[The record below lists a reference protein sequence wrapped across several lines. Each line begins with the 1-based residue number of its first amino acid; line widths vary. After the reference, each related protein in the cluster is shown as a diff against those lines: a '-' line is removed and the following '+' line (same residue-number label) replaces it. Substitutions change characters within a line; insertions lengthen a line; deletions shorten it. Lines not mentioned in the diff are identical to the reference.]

1 MATTFDE
8 IENLALVTI
17 QDYKL
22 DKLYAQSQ
30 TDFST
35 FLAGLTIRA
44 VPLFTNCSKTLDY
57 NITTKT
63 FTSTFDIFEKDILAT
78 LFIQIWLERVQQNLT
93 QIASTMTP
101 SDSKRTGVS
110 SLVKERQYLIDV
122 AREKN
127 SQKMCDYSTSQI
139 NYADWGNGI
148 FY

>member
-1 MATTFDE
+1 MATTFED

-30 TDFST
+30 DDFST
-35 FLAGLTIRA
+35 FLAGLVVRA
-44 VPLFTNCSKTLDY
+44 VPLFTNCNKSLDY
-57 NITTKT
+57 NLSTKS
-63 FTSTFDIFEKDILAT
+63 FTSDFNVFEKDILAT

-93 QIASTMTP
+93 QISSTMTP
-101 SDSKRTGVS
+101 NDSKRTGVS
-110 SLVKERQYLIDV
+110 QLVKERQYLIDV

-127 SQKMCDYSTSQI
+127 SQKMCDYSI
-139 NYADWGNGI
+139 NTINFANWGNGI